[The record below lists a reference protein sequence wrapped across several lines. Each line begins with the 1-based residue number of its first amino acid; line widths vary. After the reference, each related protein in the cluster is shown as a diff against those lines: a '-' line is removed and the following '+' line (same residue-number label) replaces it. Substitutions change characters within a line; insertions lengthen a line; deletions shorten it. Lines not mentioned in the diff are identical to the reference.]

1 MTTRSGVVDFLQQEG
16 ARPHQRQCAKSLVS
30 QDVSPGTP
38 ILEIPDVLVLGHY
51 DHVAV
56 TKAEREKAAELIQG
70 LLDMIDD
77 GDLAADGPASVAP
90 MRRLAVRPP

>member
-1 MTTRSGVVDFLQQEG
+1 M
-16 ARPHQRQCAKSLVS
+16 
-30 QDVSPGTP
+30 
-38 ILEIPDVLVLGHY
+38 LVLGHY

-90 MRRLAVRPP
+90 MRRLEVRPP